1 MSKFK
6 ILRKPLRK
14 PELNFAPLVDMVFLL
29 LIFFMVATTMEKDY
43 GIEINRPEAVSVKK
57 IDEKSLVIAISK
69 EGEYFFDK
77 ERVTLRDVKSYFIT
91 KPRDRAQK
99 GVIIL
104 ADEKAQTKELINLL
118 DTLRESGVKSISIAA
133 EEK

>member
-69 EGEYFFDK
+69 EGEYFFDS
-77 ERVTLRDVKSYFIT
+77 ERVTLDHVRSYFT
-91 KPRDRAQK
+91 DNKAAATK

-104 ADEKAQTKELINLL
+104 ADEKAQTKELIDLL
-118 DTLRESGVKSISIAA
+118 DTLRVSGAKSISIAA
-133 EEK
+133 KEK